1 MERTN
6 EDDVTRLGN
15 PAKPTGEAGEEMLLR
30 MNESHFAV
38 TGWALGHWEL
48 KESDTVLDIGCGGGA
63 TLKRLSERI
72 TAGRL
77 FGVDYSPVSVEL
89 SKKTNA
95 ADISSGKMTIAE
107 VSVSALPF
115 TENSFDK
122 IITVESFYFWGS
134 PAEDLREVLRV
145 LKPNGDFLLAADI
158 YGKDGLSAHA
168 LENIRQ
174 YNMRNPSLAEFHAL
188 FENAGFSEISIH
200 TKSGTDWICV
210 RGRKG
215 APET

>member
-1 MERTN
+1 MAKLDEN
-6 EDDVTRLGN
+6 EVTRLGN
-15 PAKPTGEAGEEMLLR
+15 PAKPTGEAGAEMLLR

-38 TGWALGHWEL
+38 TGWALGFWEL
-48 KESDTVLDIGCGGGA
+48 KESDTVLDVGCGGGA

-72 TAGRL
+72 TSGRL

-107 VSVSALPF
+107 GSVSTLPF
-115 TENSFDK
+115 PENSFDK
-122 IITVESFYFWGS
+122 IVTVESFYFW
-134 PAEDLREVLRV
+134 EDPPGDLKEVLRV
-145 LKPNGDFLLAADI
+145 LKPGGDFLLAADI
-158 YGKDGLSAHA
+158 YGKDGLSERA

-174 YNMRNPSLAEFHAL
+174 YKMRNPSLAEFHAL
-188 FENAGFSEISIH
+188 FEDAGFSEISIH

-215 APET
+215 EA

>member
-1 MERTN
+1 MAKLDEN
-6 EDDVTRLGN
+6 EVTRLGN
-15 PAKPTGEAGEEMLLR
+15 PAKPTGEAGAEMLLR

-38 TGWALGHWEL
+38 TGWALGFWKL
-48 KESDTVLDIGCGGGA
+48 KESDTVLDVGCGGGA

-72 TAGRL
+72 TSGRL

-107 VSVSALPF
+107 GSVSALPF
-115 TENSFDK
+115 PENSFDK
-122 IITVESFYFWGS
+122 IVTVESFYFW
-134 PAEDLREVLRV
+134 EDPPGDLKEVLRV
-145 LKPNGDFLLAADI
+145 LKPGGDFLLAADI
-158 YGKDGLSAHA
+158 YGKDGLSERA

-174 YNMRNPSLAEFHAL
+174 YKMRNPSLAEFHAL
-188 FENAGFSEISIH
+188 FEGAGFSEISIH

-215 APET
+215 EA

>member
-1 MERTN
+1 MAKLDEN
-6 EDDVTRLGN
+6 EVTRLGN
-15 PAKPTGEAGEEMLLR
+15 PAKPTGEAGAEMLLR

-38 TGWALGHWEL
+38 TGWALGFWEL
-48 KESDTVLDIGCGGGA
+48 KESDTVLDVGCGGGA

-72 TAGRL
+72 TSGRL

-107 VSVSALPF
+107 GSVSTLPF
-115 TENSFDK
+115 PENSFDK
-122 IITVESFYFWGS
+122 IVTVESFYFW
-134 PAEDLREVLRV
+134 EDPPGDLKEVLRV
-145 LKPNGDFLLAADI
+145 LKPGGDFLLAADI
-158 YGKDGLSAHA
+158 YGKDGLSERA

-174 YNMRNPSLAEFHAL
+174 YKMRNPSLAEFHAL
-188 FENAGFSEISIH
+188 FEGAGFSEISIH

-215 APET
+215 EA

>member
-1 MERTN
+1 MAKLDEN
-6 EDDVTRLGN
+6 EVTRLGN
-15 PAKPTGEAGEEMLLR
+15 PAKPTGEAGAEMLLR

-38 TGWALGHWEL
+38 TGWALGFWEL
-48 KESDTVLDIGCGGGA
+48 KESDTVLDVGCGGGA

-72 TAGRL
+72 TSGRL

-107 VSVSALPF
+107 GSVSTLPF
-115 TENSFDK
+115 PENSFDK
-122 IITVESFYFWGS
+122 IVTVESFYFW
-134 PAEDLREVLRV
+134 EDPPGDLKEVLRV
-145 LKPNGDFLLAADI
+145 LKPGGDFLLAADI
-158 YGKDGLSAHA
+158 YGKDGLSARA

-174 YNMRNPSLAEFHAL
+174 YKMRNPSLAEFHAL
-188 FENAGFSEISIH
+188 FEGAGFSEISIH

-215 APET
+215 EA